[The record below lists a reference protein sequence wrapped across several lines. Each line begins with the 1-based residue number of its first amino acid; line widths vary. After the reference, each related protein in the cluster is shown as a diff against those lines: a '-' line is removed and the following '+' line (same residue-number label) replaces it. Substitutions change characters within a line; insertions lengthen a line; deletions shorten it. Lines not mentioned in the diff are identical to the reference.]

1 MSTHIQ
7 YIYYGAGN
15 ITHTCGMLK
24 LLTCLIKM
32 FVPMLF
38 ITGICTAVAFNIF
51 TTPDRNFRNEDP
63 LLGQTIIQSSEGIF
77 LSSTSGE
84 VFRCTEKSCSRMNL
98 TGTTKVLGPIT
109 CVASSWREDKLQLLV
124 HNQVWT
130 MNSSTENSN
139 RNCTH
144 VSMQLEKSKIYSDK
158 LVLQILD
165 HKGGSSNNNNN
176 NKYQG
181 SQIPFHQDHWRKRRA
196 LWNDAVSDENEG
208 MEITFVLD
216 GFGHTNKEDFER
228 AKDFIYN
235 LMNNVWTTC
244 FSCNFAIVQ
253 QGRDIRTEL
262 SLKENT
268 DHLRAL
274 DKVKSL
280 KQVQGLTNTTSALYH
295 VITDVFVPQ
304 HGSKEKAKKII
315 ILLSDGQIGEDTRR
329 ITDDINMLQM
339 EGIVYYATGTGPK
352 VLKEIAEIAGSENRF
367 FKISNYTNLENILSY
382 LEKSIIGIK
391 DAGTEIAFVL
401 DGSSSIS
408 PWDFIMAT
416 GFIYDVIKKVWTKN
430 FSYKFAVVQFG
441 TDIRT
446 ELSLKENN
454 DRLRA
459 LDKVKN
465 IPQIYGDTMT
475 TSALYHV
482 LTDVF
487 VPQKGSRDNGK
498 KIIILLSDGQ
508 IGKDSKNLRDVLN
521 MPQME
526 GIVRYAVGLGT
537 DIAVE
542 EMTEIA
548 GSKDRF
554 FKVSNFA
561 ELKNMM
567 QPLEKNIIGIEG
579 AGTEVAFVL
588 DGSSNIMEKDFERA
602 KDFIYNV
609 MKNVWTTC
617 VNCKFAVVQ
626 FGTDTRTELSLKE
639 NNNFLRALDKV
650 KNIKHIYGD
659 TRTTSALYHVL
670 TDVFVPQYGLRENKK
685 KIIILLSDGQMS
697 GDTRNLSDVL
707 NMPQMEG
714 ITRYA
719 IGVGLDVLKNPQA
732 VQEMTE
738 VAGSEDRF
746 FLISNYD
753 NFYSSLE
760 KSIIGVED
768 AGTEIAFL
776 LDGSDNIGKENFV
789 RAKDFIYNM
798 MNDVWTVCLRCKI
811 AVVQYGRVIR
821 KELCLKENN
830 DLLRALY
837 KVKHVK
843 QIFGITKTTSVINH
857 ILTDVFVPQCG
868 SRKNSKKIIILLS
881 DVLVAP
887 RNLKEVLRVLQMQ
900 GIVRYAIR
908 VGPKVLNEQQA
919 TKEMTEIAGSK
930 DRFFQISNYTDL
942 ENTVSS
948 LENII
953 NGMEEMELQT
963 FCLP

>member
-1 MSTHIQ
+1 
-7 YIYYGAGN
+7 
-15 ITHTCGMLK
+15 
-24 LLTCLIKM
+24 
-32 FVPMLF
+32 
-38 ITGICTAVAFNIF
+38 
-51 TTPDRNFRNEDP
+51 
-63 LLGQTIIQSSEGIF
+63 
-77 LSSTSGE
+77 
-84 VFRCTEKSCSRMNL
+84 
-98 TGTTKVLGPIT
+98 
-109 CVASSWREDKLQLLV
+109 
-124 HNQVWT
+124 
-130 MNSSTENSN
+130 
-139 RNCTH
+139 
-144 VSMQLEKSKIYSDK
+144 
-158 LVLQILD
+158 
-165 HKGGSSNNNNN
+165 
-176 NKYQG
+176 
-181 SQIPFHQDHWRKRRA
+181 
-196 LWNDAVSDENEG
+196 
-208 MEITFVLD
+208 
-216 GFGHTNKEDFER
+216 
-228 AKDFIYN
+228 
-235 LMNNVWTTC
+235 
-244 FSCNFAIVQ
+244 
-253 QGRDIRTEL
+253 
-262 SLKENT
+262 
-268 DHLRAL
+268 
-274 DKVKSL
+274 
-280 KQVQGLTNTTSALYH
+280 
-295 VITDVFVPQ
+295 
-304 HGSKEKAKKII
+304 
-315 ILLSDGQIGEDTRR
+315 
-329 ITDDINMLQM
+329 MLQM

-738 VAGSEDRF
+738 
-746 FLISNYD
+746 
-753 NFYSSLE
+753 
-760 KSIIGVED
+760 
-768 AGTEIAFL
+768 
-776 LDGSDNIGKENFV
+776 
-789 RAKDFIYNM
+789 
-798 MNDVWTVCLRCKI
+798 CKI